1 MKKPQKIKVDKIN
14 KLLNKVRPHY
24 KRSNFAVGGMVDYAQ
39 DNSQLFNL
47 LEQFYSTNN
56 DSNNISD
63 ESEQLIEEQDLL
75 NDEQEQDL
83 DEEVENETSLFGED
97 FLGLNNVSNNKSN
110 NLYLPNYSD
119 TDYTLTN
126 TGGGATEHIV
136 AKESGGRYDAMS
148 PNSSAIGKY
157 QFLWGTHGKRIQKLT
172 GIKTRE
178 EFANNP
184 QAQEDY
190 YSHYI
195 NTEVK
200 PQISKFKKGLS
211 QYFPNITDDQI
222 IAAYHFAGPGN
233 LQNAIKTGNFD
244 KALDANGT
252 SILSYITPTKTNNM
266 KRKKYLTGGEAAGI
280 GQGVAQLAPAIMSII
295 DNLSTGYTNQP
306 LVTNR
311 QTAQYNPYS
320 SDFGNKSLPMFAMG
334 GNVPI
339 EAEGDEVIQTPNGQ
353 TQQIQGPSHEE
364 GGVDM
369 DVPEGSKIYSDRL
382 QIDGKSMADRKKSRE
397 KALSRLQKLAEKNP
411 SDKILRNSLERT
423 AEVLHMEEAKDMQM
437 QEAAQQIMNP
447 QEQQFKVG
455 GQVRKK
461 YALDTDG
468 VDMETQYITYDEYGN
483 PITASQQFSNNNF
496 NNPITTSQPG
506 NTLNDGLGLGEMIQ
520 LNLPKDYISPWT
532 LPKDPNTPT
541 YWSASGKSKKEFDES
556 MGVFGGEYSEEELKP
571 HTSYAN
577 AKKEKENENKSA
589 TNPTVGDYVG
599 MAGNLFN
606 AFAPLINTLN
616 NRKGDKPNINAY
628 KNFGKD
634 ALEANSQMKD
644 YVAGQRENA
653 LTALRQ
659 QMNSSKAANRDNAR
673 SVNTIRALDLATDMG
688 YGKGMNSIYDAFS
701 QQMMGIL
708 SQQSQLENQQ
718 DQYVM
723 AGEQARDLADRQDR
737 DNFYT
742 EKGKD
747 LVNLGNNVQG
757 FGKNLN
763 TMQGNKDMNSLISQ
777 LSQFGLGFVRDE
789 NGNMVLSKVE

>member
-1 MKKPQKIKVDKIN
+1 MKEPPKIRIDKIN
-14 KLLNKVRPHY
+14 KILNKVRPHY

-56 DSNNISD
+56 DSNNTSD
-63 ESEQLIEEQDLL
+63 ESEQLIQQQDLL
-75 NDEQEQDL
+75 DDETQEQIL

-97 FLGLNNVSNNKSN
+97 FLNGNPIYIEKDKNIYLPDYSDNEEKVKTNFTVPSTGINSNINPLFEEYSKKFGVGNAGIWGDKSHQQRKSDHNTGDAIDLKTNRVRPDIANQLVAEAKERNIKYIIHNNKIWSQEKASQGWRPYKGSN
-110 NLYLPNYSD
+110 PHTGHIHVSFNRN
-119 TDYTLTN
+119 TN
-126 TGGGATEHIV
+126 T
-136 AKESGGRYDAMS
+136 
-148 PNSSAIGKY
+148 
-157 QFLWGTHGKRIQKLT
+157 Q
-172 GIKTRE
+172 
-178 EFANNP
+178 
-184 QAQEDY
+184 
-190 YSHYI
+190 
-195 NTEVK
+195 
-200 PQISKFKKGLS
+200 
-211 QYFPNITDDQI
+211 
-222 IAAYHFAGPGN
+222 
-233 LQNAIKTGNFD
+233 
-244 KALDANGT
+244 
-252 SILSYITPTKTNNM
+252 TNNM

-306 LVTNR
+306 LVTSK
-311 QTAQYNPYS
+311 QTVQYNPYS

-353 TQQIQGPSHEE
+353 TKEIEGPSHEQ

-382 QIDGKSMADRKKSRE
+382 QIDGKSMADRKKARE
-397 KALSRLQKLAEKNP
+397 KALQRLQKLSEKSP
-411 SDKILRNSLERT
+411 KDKLLKNSLERT
-423 AEVLHMEEAKDMQM
+423 TEVLQMEEAQDMQI

-447 QEQQFKVG
+447 STE
-455 GQVRKK
+455 RKK
-461 YALDTDG
+461 FNNGGYAWSSGMSNDIGYWTGSGLTK
-468 VDMETQYITYDEYGN
+468 EQFDEQNGIFTIDPN
-483 PITASQQFSNNNF
+483 QQSKSIVPDSVLGQGQAIQLQPNNNE
-496 NNPITTSQPG
+496 PI
-506 NTLNDGLGLGEMIQ
+506 
-520 LNLPKDYISPWT
+520 
-532 LPKDPNTPT
+532 
-541 YWSASGKSKKEFDES
+541 ASKI
-556 MGVFGGEYSEEELKP
+556 
-571 HTSYAN
+571 TQ
-577 AKKEKENENKSA
+577 KSA
-589 TNPTVGDYVG
+589 TGPTIGDYAG

-606 AFAPLINTLN
+606 AFAPLMNTLN

-673 SVNTIRALDLATDMG
+673 SINTIRALDLATDMG

-708 SQQSQLENQQ
+708 GQQAQLENQQ

-737 DNFYT
+737 DNFYIQ
-742 EKGKD
+742 KGQD
-747 LVNLGNNVQG
+747 LANLGNNVQS

-789 NGNMVLSKVE
+789 NGNMVLSKIK

>member
-1 MKKPQKIKVDKIN
+1 MRKPQKIRVDKIN

-63 ESEQLIEEQDLL
+63 ESEQLIQQQDLL
-75 NDEQEQDL
+75 DDETQEQNL

-97 FLGLNNVSNNKSN
+97 FLGLNNLSNNKNN

-119 TDYTLTN
+119 TDYTLPN
-126 TGGGATEHIV
+126 TSGGATEHIV

-148 PNSSAIGKY
+148 PNSSATGKY

-172 GIKTRE
+172 GVKTRE

-195 NTEVK
+195 NTKVK

-252 SILSYITPTKTNNM
+252 SILSYITPTKTNDM

-306 LVTNR
+306 LVTSR

-320 SDFGNKSLPMFAMG
+320 SDFGNKNLPMFAMG

-353 TQQIQGPSHEE
+353 TKEIEGPSHEQ

-382 QIDGKSMADRKKSRE
+382 QIDGKSMADRKKARE
-397 KALSRLQKLAEKNP
+397 KALQRLQKLSEKSP
-411 SDKILRNSLERT
+411 KDKLLRNSLERT
-423 AEVLHMEEAKDMQM
+423 AEVLQMEEAKDMQI

-461 YALDTDG
+461 YNNGSPWWGVQEEPNPSLTYWGSAGYNSPEEYSKANGIFMIDPNQQSKPIVSDG
-468 VDMETQYITYDEYGN
+468 ILGQGQAIQLQ
-483 PITASQQFSNNNF
+483 PNNNE
-496 NNPITTSQPG
+496 PMAST
-506 NTLNDGLGLGEMIQ
+506 
-520 LNLPKDYISPWT
+520 K
-532 LPKDPNTPT
+532 PT
-541 YWSASGKSKKEFDES
+541 QKSASG
-556 MGVFGGEYSEEELKP
+556 
-571 HTSYAN
+571 A
-577 AKKEKENENKSA
+577 
-589 TNPTVGDYVG
+589 TVGDYVG

-606 AFAPLINTLN
+606 AFAPLLNTLN
-616 NRKGDKPNINAY
+616 SRKGDTPNINTF
-628 KNFGKD
+628 KNFGNK
-634 ALEANSQMKD
+634 ALKTNDKTKE
-644 YVAGQRENA
+644 YVEYQKQNA
-653 LTALRQ
+653 LKNLRIQ
-659 QMNSSKAANRDNAR
+659 ENTSKANNRNSAS
-673 SVNTIRALDLATDMG
+673 SVNTIRALDMASDLG
-688 YGKGMNSIYDAFS
+688 YENGISQIYNSVA
-701 QQMMGIL
+701 QQMMQIL
-708 SQQSQLENQQ
+708 GQQSQLENQQ
-718 DQYVM
+718 DQVVM

-742 EKGKD
+742 QKGQD
-747 LVNLGNNVQG
+747 LTNLGNNVQG

-763 TMQGNKDMNSLISQ
+763 TMQSNKDMNSLISQ

-789 NGNMVLSKVE
+789 NGNMVLSKVK

>member
-1 MKKPQKIKVDKIN
+1 MKKPQKIRVDKIN

-39 DNSQLFNL
+39 DNSQLFNI
-47 LEQFYSTNN
+47 LEQFYSNNN
-56 DSNNISD
+56 DSNNTSD
-63 ESEQLIEEQDLL
+63 ESEQLIQQQDLL
-75 NDEQEQDL
+75 DDETQEQNL

-97 FLGLNNVSNNKSN
+97 FLGLNNLSNNKNN

-119 TDYTLTN
+119 TDYTLPN
-126 TGGGATEHIV
+126 TSGGATEHIV

-148 PNSSAIGKY
+148 PNSSATGKY

-172 GIKTRE
+172 GVKTRE

-306 LVTNR
+306 LVTSR

-320 SDFGNKSLPMFAMG
+320 SDFGNKNLPMFAMG

-353 TQQIQGPSHEE
+353 TKEIEGPSHEQ

-382 QIDGKSMADRKKSRE
+382 QIDGKSMADRKKARE
-397 KALSRLQKLAEKNP
+397 KALQRLQKLSEKSP
-411 SDKILRNSLERT
+411 KDKLLRNSLERT
-423 AEVLHMEEAKDMQM
+423 AEVLQMEEAKDMQI

-447 QEQQFKVG
+447 STK
-455 GQVRKK
+455 RKK
-461 YALDTDG
+461 FDNGGYAWNSGMSNDIGYWTGSGLTKEQFDAQNGIFTIDPN
-468 VDMETQYITYDEYGN
+468 QQSK
-483 PITASQQFSNNNF
+483 PIVSDNVLGQGQAIQLQPNNNE
-496 NNPITTSQPG
+496 PIAS
-506 NTLNDGLGLGEMIQ
+506 
-520 LNLPKDYISPWT
+520 K
-532 LPKDPNTPT
+532 PT
-541 YWSASGKSKKEFDES
+541 Q
-556 MGVFGGEYSEEELKP
+556 
-571 HTSYAN
+571 
-577 AKKEKENENKSA
+577 KSA
-589 TNPTVGDYVG
+589 TGPTVGDYVG

-606 AFAPLINTLN
+606 AFAPLMNTLN

-673 SVNTIRALDLATDMG
+673 SINTIRALDLATDMG

-742 EKGKD
+742 QKGQD

-763 TMQGNKDMNSLISQ
+763 TMQGSKDMNSLISQ

-789 NGNMVLSKVE
+789 NGNMVLSKVK